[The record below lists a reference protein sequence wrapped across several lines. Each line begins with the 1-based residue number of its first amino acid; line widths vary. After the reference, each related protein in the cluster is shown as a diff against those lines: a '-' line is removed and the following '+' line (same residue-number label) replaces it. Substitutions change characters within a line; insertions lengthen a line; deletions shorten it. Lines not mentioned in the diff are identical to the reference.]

1 VRKEIIKLK
10 RSVIFALIVVLFWN
24 MLATLSVYADKI
36 TEIYL
41 APLVYDL
48 AETTVSPGFKWN
60 VTAYVRDIPFV
71 NATVAYEVKLFFNTS
86 HIEVT
91 RAWIPKWDK
100 AWIFTELTT
109 ASPTPAIDNKIGL
122 VMVGD
127 VILKGAAVSG
137 AGPFLLAIFEFKITS
152 TEYELPLH
160 ISMDKLETFLLNE
173 AGVEISPVLK
183 TGGNANY
190 VWFSATNALTNVD
203 TGCSEFTSSSTYS
216 RIKELWD
223 YVSDKEGSTELIVGL
238 KDGVLNGYAKIKTLV
253 EEYCGRVVDTIS
265 RGGKIKT
272 IVAKFAVEQAYLFK
286 SRVEA
291 AGLATYIEPN
301 LYTYKALMV
310 PNDPYWQYQWGP
322 RKIQADWAWNTTTG
336 NASVLVAVVD
346 TGIDYTHP
354 DLTANYVALGYDW
367 INNDN
372 DPMDD
377 NGHGTHVAGI
387 IAAKLNNSRGI
398 AGLAQVRIMVE
409 KVLDSQGVGSFF
421 TIAKGID
428 HAVNAGARIICMSL
442 GSYFYSHEVYMAIKN
457 AYDKGVLLIAAAG
470 NEAISG
476 TLYPAYHD
484 EVIAVTA
491 TDQNDAPASFVEWG
505 TNFGTWVEL
514 AAPGVD
520 IYSTIPSGTYAN
532 MSGTSMACPHIV
544 GVAALIWSRFPNMT
558 RDHVRIHLRKTSDDL
573 GQSGFDIY
581 YGYGRVNAKKHL
593 SMFFPHMT
601 SLFSIGTEPPM

>member
-253 EEYCGRVVDTIS
+253 EEYCGRVVDAGSDLDGDGIGNTPYIIDADN
-265 RGGKIKT
+265 KDN
-272 IVAKFAVEQAYLFK
+272 FPFMNPYLP
-286 SRVEA
+286 
-291 AGLATYIEPN
+291 G
-301 LYTYKALMV
+301 
-310 PNDPYWQYQWGP
+310 D
-322 RKIQADWAWNTTTG
+322 
-336 NASVLVAVVD
+336 
-346 TGIDYTHP
+346 
-354 DLTANYVALGYDW
+354 
-367 INNDN
+367 IN
-372 DPMDD
+372 
-377 NGHGTHVAGI
+377 
-387 IAAKLNNSRGI
+387 
-398 AGLAQVRIMVE
+398 
-409 KVLDSQGVGSFF
+409 
-421 TIAKGID
+421 
-428 HAVNAGARIICMSL
+428 
-442 GSYFYSHEVYMAIKN
+442 
-457 AYDKGVLLIAAAG
+457 
-470 NEAISG
+470 
-476 TLYPAYHD
+476 HD
-484 EVIAVTA
+484 
-491 TDQNDAPASFVEWG
+491 
-505 TNFGTWVEL
+505 
-514 AAPGVD
+514 
-520 IYSTIPSGTYAN
+520 
-532 MSGTSMACPHIV
+532 
-544 GVAALIWSRFPNMT
+544 
-558 RDHVRIHLRKTSDDL
+558 
-573 GQSGFDIY
+573 
-581 YGYGRVNAKKHL
+581 GRVNIVDLNIISRAYGSYPDTLTGIHEL
-593 SMFFPHMT
+593 T
-601 SLFSIGTEPPM
+601 